1 MIVELVGFIMA
12 FAYKG
17 QLTSVYKTT
26 LSTVFDKALEKNDT
40 TVLGAFHQLET
51 AMKCCAVHNISDYNN
66 HTSAASDWCQKNPTS
81 PGCSDAIIDFLN
93 KHLPI
98 IGGSLGGVVLLE
110 LFGVIGAV
118 LLARAVRRS
127 DD

>member
-17 QLTSVYKTT
+17 QVTEVYKNT
-26 LSTVFDKALEKNDT
+26 LFTVFDKALENNSTD
-40 TVLGAFHQLET
+40 VLDAFRQLET
-51 AMKCCAVHNISDYNN
+51 AMKCCGVHNISDYGDRSN
-66 HTSAASDWCQKNPTS
+66 ASSTWCKDNPAS
-81 PGCSDAIIDFLN
+81 PGCSDAIIDYLN

-110 LFGVIGAV
+110 LFGVIGAIV
-118 LLARAVRRS
+118 LVKAIRRS